1 MRENPFFNLFPLPPP
16 APLRTRPPYLSLSS
30 RGAASPSLLP
40 TLSLS
45 LCLSL
50 SLFLF
55 LLFAFSLFLRHS
67 IVGGPTNS
75 FKRPLGGDPVFPSA
89 NVSLRVARISLV
101 YESSLCGA
109 FLRDENTSRNRWSHI
124 QFDNRGYV
132 CDSSCREQEI

>member
-1 MRENPFFNLFPLPPP
+1 MRENPFFNLFPLPPRYGL
-16 APLRTRPPYLSLSS
+16 ALLIFLFLLAARRGLSPP
-30 RGAASPSLLP
+30 LLP

-67 IVGGPTNS
+67 IVGGPTSS
-75 FKRPLGGDPVFPSA
+75 FNRPLGGDPVFPSA
-89 NVSLRVARISLV
+89 NVSLRAARISLV

-109 FLRDENTSRNRWSHI
+109 FLRDEKHVEEPDGPI
-124 QFDNRGYV
+124 Y
-132 CDSSCREQEI
+132 SSIISIKFI